1 MATVQQV
8 RDLRAEG
15 APADLSPDSDMESP
29 SMKAARELGYTASA
43 FAPDDAAS
51 PLPDIEPVFGRPRTP
66 QPYDYTPPPNLL
78 EALRGALPYWG
89 QGDEETETNA
99 KNDIQNASD
108 EEINRVDPETGDT
121 PLLLSAQYGA
131 GDLVE
136 MLLERGA
143 DVDVA
148 LPSGATALHYM
159 TNSSTLCP
167 DAVIA
172 LLAVGADPGVAD
184 QHSGATA
191 LMYAADAGHL
201 RLCEQLVKHG
211 ADASQTDF
219 QGYDA
224 AGWAR
229 SAGHSDVEAFL
240 TSKTTDALSSPVA
253 TDYITL
259 PSGATV
265 VVPESAS
272 KARRR
277 DREAAL
283 HEQIRELTEAKA
295 AEERRQRLA
304 AEAQAAEAERKL
316 RAAEAA
322 AADKKR
328 REAAAAAEAERRRR
342 AANEA
347 INAFDNYGYTKLNWA
362 AYKGDVRKTR
372 ELLQAGADP
381 NIIAKGDRM
390 TPLAHAAW
398 AGHPEI
404 AQILLNHP
412 WMDVKKFG
420 KHALRMANLP
430 MDSGTRTWASDCNF
444 GGLEG
449 RKAVGDMIRARCP
462 DLINYHNEEC
472 CAVG

>member
-1 MATVQQV
+1 MASSMGSRPSSQRGNTMGSSANSQRSGNAIRLSDVHESLHSSTSTCYIKPWG
-8 RDLRAEG
+8 REIEG
-15 APADLSPDSDMESP
+15 ATGLTAEWHDQGWGNRKGLVFARTTGGTPYYGRWQLLSGNEAPHAITRLGVQLPSSLRRRRIQFGYRVGGGGGHEIHIEQAVVNVQGGTAPAPARP
-29 SMKAARELGYTASA
+29 TGNAAARERPSYSAAFAVNQRVEVRWRGGNQWFTGKITAIRGDRLYDILYDDGESEARVAESLIRRWVSTPHTASA
-43 FAPDDAAS
+43 RPTERARADAA
-51 PLPDIEPVFGRPRTP
+51 
-66 QPYDYTPPPNLL
+66 
-78 EALRGALPYWG
+78 EA
-89 QGDEETETNA
+89 
-99 KNDIQNASD
+99 
-108 EEINRVDPETGDT
+108 
-121 PLLLSAQYGA
+121 
-131 GDLVE
+131 
-136 MLLERGA
+136 
-143 DVDVA
+143 
-148 LPSGATALHYM
+148 
-159 TNSSTLCP
+159 
-167 DAVIA
+167 
-172 LLAVGADPGVAD
+172 
-184 QHSGATA
+184 
-191 LMYAADAGHL
+191 
-201 RLCEQLVKHG
+201 
-211 ADASQTDF
+211 
-219 QGYDA
+219 
-224 AGWAR
+224 
-229 SAGHSDVEAFL
+229 
-240 TSKTTDALSSPVA
+240 
-253 TDYITL
+253 
-259 PSGATV
+259 
-265 VVPESAS
+265 
-272 KARRR
+272 
-277 DREAAL
+277 
-283 HEQIRELTEAKA
+283 EAKA

-449 RKAVGDMIRARCP
+449 RKAVGDMIKERCP
-462 DLINYHNEEC
+462 ELINYEEC
-472 CAVG
+472 CAVS

>member
-1 MATVQQV
+1 MDQLAGQGSRAAAEQQ
-8 RDLRAEG
+8 RRAAE
-15 APADLSPDSDMESP
+15 AE
-29 SMKAARELGYTASA
+29 AARERRQRL
-43 FAPDDAAS
+43 AA
-51 PLPDIEPVFGRPRTP
+51 
-66 QPYDYTPPPNLL
+66 
-78 EALRGALPYWG
+78 EA
-89 QGDEETETNA
+89 
-99 KNDIQNASD
+99 
-108 EEINRVDPETGDT
+108 
-121 PLLLSAQYGA
+121 
-131 GDLVE
+131 
-136 MLLERGA
+136 
-143 DVDVA
+143 
-148 LPSGATALHYM
+148 
-159 TNSSTLCP
+159 
-167 DAVIA
+167 
-172 LLAVGADPGVAD
+172 
-184 QHSGATA
+184 
-191 LMYAADAGHL
+191 
-201 RLCEQLVKHG
+201 
-211 ADASQTDF
+211 
-219 QGYDA
+219 
-224 AGWAR
+224 
-229 SAGHSDVEAFL
+229 
-240 TSKTTDALSSPVA
+240 
-253 TDYITL
+253 
-259 PSGATV
+259 
-265 VVPESAS
+265 
-272 KARRR
+272 
-277 DREAAL
+277 
-283 HEQIRELTEAKA
+283 EAKA

-381 NIIAKGDRM
+381 NIIAKADRM

-420 KHALRMANLP
+420 KHALRWANLP
-430 MDSGTRTWASDCNF
+430 MDSATRRHASECNF

>member
-1 MATVQQV
+1 MPRRQPVVHRQ
-8 RDLRAEG
+8 DLAIRGDRLYDILYDDGESEARVAESLIRRWVSTPHTG
-15 APADLSPDSDMESP
+15 TP
-29 SMKAARELGYTASA
+29 ASA
-43 FAPDDAAS
+43 RPTERARADAA
-51 PLPDIEPVFGRPRTP
+51 
-66 QPYDYTPPPNLL
+66 
-78 EALRGALPYWG
+78 EA
-89 QGDEETETNA
+89 
-99 KNDIQNASD
+99 
-108 EEINRVDPETGDT
+108 
-121 PLLLSAQYGA
+121 
-131 GDLVE
+131 
-136 MLLERGA
+136 
-143 DVDVA
+143 
-148 LPSGATALHYM
+148 
-159 TNSSTLCP
+159 
-167 DAVIA
+167 
-172 LLAVGADPGVAD
+172 
-184 QHSGATA
+184 
-191 LMYAADAGHL
+191 
-201 RLCEQLVKHG
+201 
-211 ADASQTDF
+211 
-219 QGYDA
+219 
-224 AGWAR
+224 
-229 SAGHSDVEAFL
+229 
-240 TSKTTDALSSPVA
+240 
-253 TDYITL
+253 
-259 PSGATV
+259 
-265 VVPESAS
+265 
-272 KARRR
+272 
-277 DREAAL
+277 
-283 HEQIRELTEAKA
+283 EAKA
-295 AEERRQRLA
+295 AEERRQRRA

-462 DLINYHNEEC
+462 DVDDC
-472 CAVG
+472 TCAVS